1 MDKGQEMGKRDLYQA
16 IRRARKF
23 DNAHL
28 ILVPLIE
35 KKVKNDSGHWLLF
48 AIDLKNDKIYMFD
61 PCNEFMGSYTACD
74 DIKKVFLC
82 PYLSYK
88 SEKPGPID
96 EPAD

>member
-1 MDKGQEMGKRDLYQA
+1 MNKWDLYQA

-23 DNAHL
+23 DNAQL

-35 KKVKNDSGHWLLF
+35 KKMRNDSGHWLLF
-48 AIDLKNDKIYMFD
+48 AIDLKNDKIYMYD

-74 DIKKVFLC
+74 EIKRVFLG

-88 SEKPGPID
+88 REKPGPID

>member
-1 MDKGQEMGKRDLYQA
+1 
-16 IRRARKF
+16 
-23 DNAHL
+23 
-28 ILVPLIE
+28 
-35 KKVKNDSGHWLLF
+35 
-48 AIDLKNDKIYMFD
+48 MFD

-96 EPAD
+96 EPDD

>member
-1 MDKGQEMGKRDLYQA
+1 MGTRDLYQA

-23 DNAHL
+23 DNAQL

-48 AIDLKNDKIYMFD
+48 AIDLRNDTIYLFD
-61 PCNEFMGSYTACD
+61 PCNEFMGSYGACD
-74 DIKKVFLC
+74 EIKRVFLG

-88 SEKPGPID
+88 
-96 EPAD
+96 A